1 MTADRGQEVR
11 DCNRVHDALV
21 FEVTDPPGMASKD
34 RKRRQETRPPSPPHR
49 AKLLK
54 IADKA
59 CNVFDVLY
67 HPAEGWSREVKT
79 LVLSSNCT
87 TATHFLIT

>member
-21 FEVTDPPGMASKD
+21 FEVTDPPGMASND
-34 RKRRQETRPPSPPHR
+34 RKRRQEARPPSLPR

-59 CNVFDVLY
+59 CNVFDALH
-67 HPAEGWSREVKT
+67 HPDEGWSREVIT